1 MRNLERIAVIIL
13 GCLLVASCVQA
24 TSESVYDEKADAG
37 KAISAAIAEA
47 SRAGKRVI
55 LVFGANWCFDCRT
68 LDAQMHKGELASVIE
83 SNFVVVK
90 VDVGRMDKNL
100 EVSTKYGVPV
110 KNGIPAL
117 AVLDG
122 KGKLL
127 YAQDQGQFASARR
140 MSHESIKAFFDRW
153 KPER

>member
-1 MRNLERIAVIIL
+1 MTNPMRATALIL
-13 GCLLVASCVQA
+13 GSLLATSCVMA

-37 KAISAAIAEA
+37 KDIMAAVAYA

-68 LDAQMHKGELASVIE
+68 LDAQMHKGELPALIDK
-83 SNFVVVK
+83 NFVVVK
-90 VDVGRMDKNL
+90 VDVGRMDKN
-100 EVSTKYGVPV
+100 VDVAAKFGVPV

-140 MSHESIKAFFDRW
+140 MSHESIKVFFDRW

>member
-1 MRNLERIAVIIL
+1 MVAAGIL
-13 GCLLVASCVQA
+13 PAS
-24 TSESVYDEKADAG
+24 EPVYDEKVDAG
-37 KAISAAIAEA
+37 KAIAAAVVDA

-68 LDAQMHKGELASVIE
+68 LDAQMHKGELDSLIE
-83 SNFVVVK
+83 KNFVVVK
-90 VDVGRMDKNL
+90 VAVGRMDKNL
-100 EVSTKYGVPV
+100 EVAELYGVPV

-127 YAQDQGQFASARR
+127 YAQDQGQFANARH
-140 MSHESIKAFFDRW
+140 MSHQSIKAFFERW